1 MTVSDP
7 ISKQILWLALN
18 SSRVF
23 STKFCPRDT
32 CLQEMIFALASW
44 FSMIP
49 LGIEFFIFTIRN
61 SFSFLSKHLHH
72 RGNSVPLQL
81 EGRRALEH
89 TILFVLLGDMR
100 AYFSFLLSSQAFTV
114 IGLVTKQY
122 GDLSFS
128 NPSRVFITCWI
139 EIT

>member
-32 CLQEMIFALASW
+32 CLQKMIFALASR

-61 SFSFLSKHLHH
+61 SFSFLSKHLHL
-72 RGNSVPLQL
+72 RGNSVPW
-81 EGRRALEH
+81 AH
-89 TILFVLLGDMR
+89 NSVCTVGDMR

>member
-1 MTVSDP
+1 
-7 ISKQILWLALN
+7 
-18 SSRVF
+18 
-23 STKFCPRDT
+23 
-32 CLQEMIFALASW
+32 
-44 FSMIP
+44 MIP

-89 TILFVLLGDMR
+89 TILFVLWAICGPI
-100 AYFSFLLSSQAFTV
+100 FSFLLSSQAFTV

-122 GDLSFS
+122 EDLSLS
-128 NPSRVFITCWI
+128 NPSRVFITC
-139 EIT
+139 

>member
-23 STKFCPRDT
+23 YTKFCPRDT
-32 CLQEMIFALASW
+32 CLQEMIFALVSR

-89 TILFVLLGDMR
+89 TILFVLWAICGPIFL
-100 AYFSFLLSSQAFTV
+100 FSLVARHSQWLDWLLSNMETSVFQ
-114 IGLVTKQY
+114 IHHE
-122 GDLSFS
+122 FS
-128 NPSRVFITCWI
+128 LHAESR
-139 EIT
+139 